1 MSTVRVLIYKA
12 VVMCEVKQQQQ
23 WLKCKIRGGGNATF
37 RFGPLTM
44 VVCLS
49 LAL

>member
-1 MSTVRVLIYKA
+1 MHTLVPISAGYERVWSGS
-12 VVMCEVKQQQQ
+12 VVKVQN
-23 WLKCKIRGGGNATF
+23 WRWGNATF

-44 VVCLS
+44 VVSLS